1 MIPRFL
7 RIALL
12 AATQIF
18 ASATSPMPPADPEI
32 DRQIAAL
39 HIRAGSPADLRQRD
53 HALDWLLQNAD
64 RSFPVVLSRAAAQPD
79 DLALLDLLGRY
90 RRPEATA
97 VLLRAFADS
106 RARLYAAS
114 GLGMSPDPAA
124 RLALRRALDS
134 TDPGEVVAA
143 LSGLGASG
151 DKAVC
156 IDVSAR
162 LGAENA
168 EVRWMA
174 VEIGARL
181 ACLDR
186 ATLQAISSSDPD
198 AAVRALAAEKL
209 R

>member
-1 MIPRFL
+1 
-7 RIALL
+7 
-12 AATQIF
+12 
-18 ASATSPMPPADPEI
+18 MPPDPDI

-53 HALDWLLQNAD
+53 NALDWLLRNAD
-64 RSFPVVLSRAAAQPD
+64 RAFPVVLARAEAQPD

-90 RRPEATA
+90 RRPEATT
-97 VLLRAFADS
+97 VLLRAFAGP
-106 RARLYAAS
+106 RTRLLAAS

-124 RLALRRALDS
+124 SLALRRALDS
-134 TDPGEVVAA
+134 PDPAEVTAA

-151 DKAVC
+151 DASAC
-156 IDVSAR
+156 ADVLPR
-162 LGAENA
+162 LRSDNA

-181 ACLDR
+181 ACLNK
-186 ATLQAISSSDPD
+186 AQLESISLDDSD